1 MMCDCAPSNTTL
13 IFETW
18 LQTDLQRL
26 YDETLYEPVP
36 EDLLRLIPQ
45 VAGRDFDQ
53 L

>member
-1 MMCDCAPSNTTL
+1 MMCDHAPISTPL

-45 VAGRDFDQ
+45 VSDRGLDQ
-53 L
+53 V